1 MRRLS
6 LPPACQWLER
16 VTQPSDTSV
25 EVGLLGTGQW
35 AGLSRLTGTGGGD
48 GEQEHALS
56 PESWI
61 LGRGVTTDPSYRATE

>member
-1 MRRLS
+1 MQRLS

-61 LGRGVTTDPSYRATE
+61 LGRGFTTDPSYRATE